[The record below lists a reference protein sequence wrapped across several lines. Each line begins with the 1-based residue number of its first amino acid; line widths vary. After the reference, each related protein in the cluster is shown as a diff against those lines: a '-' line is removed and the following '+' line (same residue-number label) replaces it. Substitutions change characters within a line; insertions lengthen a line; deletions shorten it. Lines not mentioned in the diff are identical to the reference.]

1 MINAVGAAFCRPLR
15 AFRLDFWTLVLIAA
29 LGAAVLFLVYPLSS
43 LLLSAF
49 RDVRTGYFTSA
60 HFERF
65 FSRPF
70 FYRALFRSMSVTIWT
85 TVLAVL
91 LGASLG
97 YLTTVYKVK
106 AKGLV
111 DILVIISMLSPPF
124 IGAYSWILLA
134 GRNGYL
140 TRFFRI
146 YLDIELPTIYGFGG
160 IVLAMTLSAFPLIYL
175 FTRGALKKVD
185 ASLLEASESLGCSP
199 IKKAVTM
206 TIPLITPTILAAALL
221 VFIDAFTNFGTPM
234 LLGEGYV
241 VMPVLVFNE
250 FMSELGGRPNFA
262 AALSVIMVVITAVL
276 FMIQKHIVSRKSFT
290 MSSLRPI
297 QATQLKGSA
306 NVLMHIFIYTAVA
319 LATIPKIIVIYTS
332 FRATAGPMFVDG
344 FSLESYERIFRN
356 LGSSIRNTY
365 VYGLIAIAAI
375 VILAL
380 LISYLVVRRKSMLT
394 SMLDYIIMLPF
405 VISGSVIGITLILAF
420 NTRPLLFVGTPFI
433 LILAF
438 VLRRLPYALR
448 SSTAI
453 LHQISPSLEEA
464 AISLGDTPLKSFF
477 KVTAVMMMPGVI
489 SGAILS
495 WITIINEL
503 NASILLFTTPT
514 RTMTVVI
521 YQEVLRALYG
531 TAAALATILTLTT
544 VISIIIFFKLT
555 GKTEIS
561 L

>member
-1 MINAVGAAFCRPLR
+1 
-15 AFRLDFWTLVLIAA
+15 
-29 LGAAVLFLVYPLSS
+29 
-43 LLLSAF
+43 
-49 RDVRTGYFTSA
+49 
-60 HFERF
+60 
-65 FSRPF
+65 
-70 FYRALFRSMSVTIWT
+70 
-85 TVLAVL
+85 
-91 LGASLG
+91 
-97 YLTTVYKVK
+97 
-106 AKGLV
+106 
-111 DILVIISMLSPPF
+111 
-124 IGAYSWILLA
+124 
-134 GRNGYL
+134 
-140 TRFFRI
+140 
-146 YLDIELPTIYGFGG
+146 
-160 IVLAMTLSAFPLIYL
+160 
-175 FTRGALKKVD
+175 
-185 ASLLEASESLGCSP
+185 
-199 IKKAVTM
+199 
-206 TIPLITPTILAAALL
+206 
-221 VFIDAFTNFGTPM
+221 
-234 LLGEGYV
+234 
-241 VMPVLVFNE
+241 
-250 FMSELGGRPNFA
+250 
-262 AALSVIMVVITAVL
+262 
-276 FMIQKHIVSRKSFT
+276 
-290 MSSLRPI
+290 
-297 QATQLKGSA
+297 
-306 NVLMHIFIYTAVA
+306 
-319 LATIPKIIVIYTS
+319 
-332 FRATAGPMFVDG
+332 MFVDG

-380 LISYLVVRRKSMLT
+380 LVAYLVVRRKSMLT
-394 SMLDYIIMLPF
+394 SVLDYIIMLPF

-420 NTRPLLFVGTPFI
+420 NTRPLLLVGTPFI